1 MNVLV
6 LGASGAGKS
15 TLIKAISGTEILT
28 GVGEGQT
35 QKSMFTNQILGQLDV
50 LILKV
55 LNITF

>member
-35 QKSMFTNQILGQLDV
+35 QKNRCLQIKYLA
-50 LILKV
+50 
-55 LNITF
+55 N